1 MIKYED
7 FVRWKQMSHKVNTK
21 HHIYHSKLMM
31 TTNANNSFE
40 ILVTGS
46 SSSQKQQS
54 VKLVNRSNLPQFLSE
69 SKPNAIPNPVAQVFT
84 LKEEPMVFMPDKFK
98 MKLQNN
104 SEFVEKFWGS
114 FENFLK
120 LNPQPEFQVKES
132 VKKLEPLLEPLEPHE
147 NELQKEF
154 DPSTNTDA
162 RYQQSL
168 NQSLK
173 CYVNACVSENLNER
187 AFAVLMSIRTSNP
200 FRKHKVDF
208 NDPEL
213 YIDLMTKYSSLR
225 NWTRVNEIYGILLAE
240 KIPITPQIYMII
252 LDCLGRMNETTNNVK
267 LIGEF
272 INKAIEQVSK
282 VCKNQFVI
290 HPKKTL
296 QFGLIFFR
304 ILNLTTLWINP
315 HSYEING
322 NMYCK
327 QYEEC
332 MQIFHQF
339 IHHRR

>member
-1 MIKYED
+1 
-7 FVRWKQMSHKVNTK
+7 
-21 HHIYHSKLMM
+21 MM
-31 TTNANNSFE
+31 TTNANNSFY

-69 SKPNAIPNPVAQVFT
+69 SKPNVFPNPVAQVFT

-104 SEFVEKFWGS
+104 SELVEKFWGS

-132 VKKLEPLLEPLEPHE
+132 VKKLEPLVKPLEPHE

-154 DPSTNTDA
+154 DSAINTDA
-162 RYQQSL
+162 GYQQSL

-173 CYVNACVSENLNER
+173 CYINACVSENLNER
-187 AFAVLMSIRTSNP
+187 AFAVLMSIRKSNP

-213 YIDLMTKYSSLR
+213 YIDLMTKYSSLQ
-225 NWTRVNEIYGILLAE
+225 NWTRVNEIYEILLAE

-267 LIGEF
+267 LIEEF

-282 VCKNQFVI
+282 VCKNHFVI
-290 HPKKTL
+290 DKKNSITR
-296 QFGLIFFR
+296 FDVFR

-315 HSYEING
+315 HSSEING
-322 NMYCK
+322 NMFCK
-327 QYEEC
+327 QYEEF
-332 MQIFHQF
+332 MQIFLQF
-339 IHHRR
+339 IHRRR

>member
-21 HHIYHSKLMM
+21 HQIYHSKLMM
-31 TTNANNSFE
+31 TTNVNNSFE

-69 SKPNAIPNPVAQVFT
+69 SKSNVIPNPVAQVFT
-84 LKEEPMVFMPDKFK
+84 LKEEPMLFMPDKFK

-104 SEFVEKFWGS
+104 SELVEKFWGS

-132 VKKLEPLLEPLEPHE
+132 VKKLEPLSEALEPHE

-154 DPSTNTDA
+154 NTATNTDA
-162 RYQQSL
+162 GYQQSL

-225 NWTRVNEIYGILLAE
+225 NWTRVNEIYEILMAE

-252 LDCLGRMNETTNNVK
+252 LDCLGRMNETTTNVK

-282 VCKNQFVI
+282 VCKNHFI
-290 HPKKTL
+290 MDLKK
-296 QFGLIFFR
+296 
-304 ILNLTTLWINP
+304 IL
-315 HSYEING
+315 
-322 NMYCK
+322 
-327 QYEEC
+327 
-332 MQIFHQF
+332 
-339 IHHRR
+339 